1 MFAGKA
7 RGQIIVA
14 PTNTDTIINT
24 TWLSQWYDWL
34 RVERGYGEHTL
45 AAYERDINIF
55 AQFLAHEGVAASHLS
70 RQDFRAFLAGEQ
82 SKGLART
89 TLARRVS
96 SIRSLYRFCDKR
108 GFFSLE
114 DMSWMKAPKLARALP
129 KSVSVTDMDMVL
141 KAVKP
146 DQEANWQQERDY
158 ALLMLLYG
166 CGLRISEALSLRANQ
181 LPLTD
186 WLQITGKGGKTR
198 DIPILEA
205 VRDAVHKAADS
216 CPFQPHGEEAFFRS
230 ARNAPLNA
238 RAVQRLV
245 EKLRLQ
251 LGLPAHTTPHALRHA
266 FATHLLAGGGDL
278 RAIQQL
284 LGHASLSTTQ
294 RYTDVDEQRLI
305 DMHKQI
311 HPRSQAKG

>member
-1 MFAGKA
+1 MDKK
-7 RGQIIVA
+7 
-14 PTNTDTIINT
+14 
-24 TWLSQWYDWL
+24 WLSQWYDWL
-34 RVERGYGEHTL
+34 RVERGYGDNTLSAYARDIEIFCEFLTGENL
-45 AAYERDINIF
+45 AAPE
-55 AQFLAHEGVAASHLS
+55 LS
-70 RQDFRAFLAGEQ
+70 RQDFRAFLAAEQ
-82 SKGLART
+82 ARGLART

-96 SIRSLYRFCDKR
+96 SIRSFYRFCDKR
-108 GFFSLE
+108 GFFSLA
-114 DMSWMKAPKLARALP
+114 DISWMKAPKTPRALP
-129 KSVSVTDMDMVL
+129 KSVSVTDMDRVL

-146 DQEANWQQERDY
+146 DDPASWQQQRDY

-166 CGLRISEALSLRANQ
+166 CGLRISEALSLEAGH
-181 LPLTD
+181 LPLGE
-186 WLQITGKGGKTR
+186 WLHMTGKGGKLR

-205 VRDAVHKAADS
+205 VREAVHQAAES
-216 CPFQPHGEEAFFRS
+216 CPFQPHGHQPLFRS

-245 EKLRLQ
+245 EKLRLA

-305 DMHKQI
+305 DIHKEI
-311 HPRSQAKG
+311 HPRNAQRR

>member
-1 MFAGKA
+1 MTVSADKSG
-7 RGQIIVA
+7 
-14 PTNTDTIINT
+14 TIINI
-24 TWLSQWYDWL
+24 TWLSHWYDWL
-34 RVERGYGEHTL
+34 RVERGYGANTL
-45 AAYERDINIF
+45 AAYERDIHIF
-55 AQFLAHEGVAASHLS
+55 NQFLADEGVRASTLT

-82 SKGLART
+82 GKGLART

-96 SIRSLYRFCDKR
+96 SIRSFYRFCDKR
-108 GFFSLE
+108 GFFRLE
-114 DMSWMKAPKLARALP
+114 DLSWMKAPKLARALP
-129 KSVSVTDMDMVL
+129 KSVSVTDMDLVL

-146 DQEANWQQERDY
+146 SDEASWQQKRDY

-166 CGLRISEALSLRANQ
+166 CGLRISEALSLRADH

-186 WLQITGKGGKTR
+186 WLQITGKGGKMR

-205 VRDAVHKAADS
+205 VREAVQKAADS

-294 RYTDVDEQRLI
+294 RYTDVDEQGLI
-305 DMHKQI
+305 DIHKQI
-311 HPRSQAKG
+311 HPRSHTQ

>member
-1 MFAGKA
+1 MTVSADKSG
-7 RGQIIVA
+7 
-14 PTNTDTIINT
+14 TIINI
-24 TWLSQWYDWL
+24 TWLSHWYEWL
-34 RVERGYGEHTL
+34 RVERGYGANTL
-45 AAYERDINIF
+45 AAYERDIHIF
-55 AQFLAHEGVAASHLS
+55 TQFLADEGVRASALT

-82 SKGLART
+82 GKGLART

-96 SIRSLYRFCDKR
+96 SIRSFYRFCDKR
-108 GFFSLE
+108 GFFRLE
-114 DMSWMKAPKLARALP
+114 DLSWMKAPKLARALP
-129 KSVSVTDMDMVL
+129 KSVSVTDMDLVL

-146 DQEANWQQERDY
+146 SDEASWQQKRDY

-166 CGLRISEALSLRANQ
+166 CGLRISEALSLRADH

-186 WLQITGKGGKTR
+186 WLQITGKGGKMR

-205 VRDAVHKAADS
+205 VREAVQKAADS

-294 RYTDVDEQRLI
+294 RYTDVDEQGLI
-305 DMHKQI
+305 DIHKQI
-311 HPRSQAKG
+311 HPRSHTQ

>member
-1 MFAGKA
+1 
-7 RGQIIVA
+7 
-14 PTNTDTIINT
+14 
-24 TWLSQWYDWL
+24 
-34 RVERGYGEHTL
+34 
-45 AAYERDINIF
+45 
-55 AQFLAHEGVAASHLS
+55 
-70 RQDFRAFLAGEQ
+70 
-82 SKGLART
+82 
-89 TLARRVS
+89 
-96 SIRSLYRFCDKR
+96 
-108 GFFSLE
+108 
-114 DMSWMKAPKLARALP
+114 MKAPKLARALP
-129 KSVSVTDMDMVL
+129 KSVSVTDMDLVL

-146 DQEANWQQERDY
+146 SDEASWQQKRDY

-166 CGLRISEALSLRANQ
+166 CGLRISEALSLRADH

-186 WLQITGKGGKTR
+186 WLQITGKGGKMR

-205 VRDAVHKAADS
+205 VREAVQKAADS

-294 RYTDVDEQRLI
+294 RYTDVDEQGLI
-305 DMHKQI
+305 DIHKQI
-311 HPRSQAKG
+311 HPRSHTQ

>member
-1 MFAGKA
+1 MTVSADKSG
-7 RGQIIVA
+7 
-14 PTNTDTIINT
+14 TIINI
-24 TWLSQWYDWL
+24 TWLSHWYDWL
-34 RVERGYGEHTL
+34 RVERGYGANTL
-45 AAYERDINIF
+45 AAYERDIHIF
-55 AQFLAHEGVAASHLS
+55 TQFLADEGVRASALT

-82 SKGLART
+82 GKGLART

-96 SIRSLYRFCDKR
+96 SIRSFYRFSDKR
-108 GFFSLE
+108 GFFRLE
-114 DMSWMKAPKLARALP
+114 DLSWMKAPKLARALP
-129 KSVSVTDMDMVL
+129 KSVSVTDMDLVL

-146 DQEANWQQERDY
+146 SDEASWQQKRDY

-166 CGLRISEALSLRANQ
+166 CGLRISEALSLRADH

-186 WLQITGKGGKTR
+186 WLQITGKGGKMR

-205 VRDAVHKAADS
+205 VREAVQKAADS

-294 RYTDVDEQRLI
+294 RYTDVDEQGLI
-305 DMHKQI
+305 DIHKQI
-311 HPRSQAKG
+311 HPRSHTQ

>member
-1 MFAGKA
+1 MKVSADKSS
-7 RGQIIVA
+7 
-14 PTNTDTIINT
+14 TLINT
-24 TWLSQWYDWL
+24 SWLSHWYDWL
-34 RVERGYGEHTL
+34 RVERGYGAHTL

-55 AQFLAHEGVAASHLS
+55 TQFLADEGVSIPSLS

-82 SKGLART
+82 GKGLART

-96 SIRSLYRFCDKR
+96 SIRSFYRFCDKR

-114 DMSWMKAPKLARALP
+114 DLSWMKAPKLARALP
-129 KSVSVTDMDMVL
+129 KSVSVADMDLVL
-141 KAVKP
+141 KAIKP
-146 DQEANWQQERDY
+146 IEEASWQQKRDY

-166 CGLRISEALSLRANQ
+166 CGLRISEALSLRADQ

-186 WLQITGKGGKTR
+186 WLQITGKGGKVR

-205 VRDAVHKAADS
+205 VREAMQKAADS

-305 DMHKQI
+305 DVHKQI
-311 HPRSQAKG
+311 HPRSQNGG

>member
-1 MFAGKA
+1 MTVSVDKSG
-7 RGQIIVA
+7 
-14 PTNTDTIINT
+14 TIINI
-24 TWLSQWYDWL
+24 TWLSHWYDWL
-34 RVERGYGEHTL
+34 RVERGYGANTL
-45 AAYERDINIF
+45 AAYERDIHIF
-55 AQFLAHEGVAASHLS
+55 TQFLADEGVRASTLT

-82 SKGLART
+82 GKGLART

-96 SIRSLYRFCDKR
+96 SIRSFYRFCDKR
-108 GFFSLE
+108 GFFRLE
-114 DMSWMKAPKLARALP
+114 DLSWMKAPKLARALP
-129 KSVSVTDMDMVL
+129 KSVSVTDMDLVL

-146 DQEANWQQERDY
+146 SDEASWQQKRDY

-166 CGLRISEALSLRANQ
+166 CGLRISEALSLRADH

-186 WLQITGKGGKTR
+186 WLQITGKGGKMR

-205 VRDAVHKAADS
+205 VREAVQKAADS

-294 RYTDVDEQRLI
+294 RYTDVDEQGLI
-305 DMHKQI
+305 DIHKQI
-311 HPRSQAKG
+311 HPRSHTQ

>member
-1 MFAGKA
+1 MKV
-7 RGQIIVA
+7 R
-14 PTNTDTIINT
+14 PDNPDTIINI
-24 TWLSQWYDWL
+24 TWLSHWYDWL
-34 RVERGYGEHTL
+34 RVERGYGAHTL

-55 AQFLAHEGVAASHLS
+55 SQFLADEGVSAPALS

-82 SKGLART
+82 ARGLART

-96 SIRSLYRFCDKR
+96 SIRSFYRFCDKR

-114 DMSWMKAPKLARALP
+114 DLSWMKAPKLARALP
-129 KSVSVTDMDMVL
+129 KSVSVTDMDLVL

-146 DQEANWQQERDY
+146 EDEASWQQKRDY

-166 CGLRISEALSLRANQ
+166 CGLRISEALSLRAGQ

-186 WLQITGKGGKTR
+186 WLQITGKGNKVR

-205 VRDAVHKAADS
+205 VRDAMQQAADS
-216 CPFQPHGEEAFFRS
+216 CPFQPHGQDAFFRS

-294 RYTDVDEQRLI
+294 RYTDVNEQRLI
-305 DMHKQI
+305 DVHKQI
-311 HPRSQAKG
+311 HPRSQTGG